1 MKIGKIKSEHYK
13 VIYEPYETNKISYCE
28 ATYSTGEDTHGEAK
42 FFDND
47 GKLIS
52 QFTLSVSGYK
62 NQMPVSYDG
71 KKVYVYNCTR
81 MIPYV
86 SCYDIG
92 SGALVWANDNKDIK
106 EVSEIELLGNSLVC
120 EVYDIGV
127 CLIDATTG
135 EIIKWL
141 LRNRGL
147 SMWRITRELIAIWNR
162 YKMKMYCYDIENDV
176 LRILPTD
183 FNAKKHFNE
192 LLAHGKVAS
201 WNVHY
206 AMEYAKVEDDKLKVH
221 LFISHFDFKGDYYEE
236 VPMSEVIGKGEI
248 FVCKP
253 RKKI

>member
-1 MKIGKIKSEHYK
+1 
-13 VIYEPYETNKISYCE
+13 
-28 ATYSTGEDTHGEAK
+28 
-42 FFDND
+42 
-47 GKLIS
+47 
-52 QFTLSVSGYK
+52 
-62 NQMPVSYDG
+62 MPVSYDG
-71 KKVYVYNCTR
+71 KKVYVYNSTR
-81 MIPYV
+81 MKPYV

-92 SGALVWANDNKDIK
+92 IGTLIWANDNKDIR
-106 EVSEIELLGNSLVC
+106 EVCRIELLGNSLVC

-141 LRNRGL
+141 LRNSGL
-147 SMWRITRELIAIWNR
+147 SMWRITRKYIAIWSC

-192 LLAHGKVAS
+192 LLTQGKVAS
-201 WNVHY
+201 RNVHF

-221 LFISHFDFKGDYYEE
+221 LFISHFDFRGDYYEE